1 LPISFDELNPKQ
13 KRLIEHEGS
22 PLLILAGPGAGKTL
36 MLAFHIQYLIN
47 RRSVAPR
54 AILAVTFTT
63 EATGKMIETLK
74 KYEMIESSAYPRIST
89 LHSEARR
96 ILSKNFAKIGLPA
109 DFFVIDTD
117 ESMMLIKDAV
127 EDLGLVG
134 RRRIKDLKKEIDRM
148 KDNNVHFCDAPANG
162 ELKKIY
168 ERYERLLLY
177 NRASDYSGL
186 IMKAARLLSQNR
198 ELLAK
203 YRQRNQHLLVDEY
216 QDMNKAQYDLIC
228 LLAGNVDNLFVVGDD
243 DQSIYGWRGADPSII
258 MNFPKNFKGGQIS
271 SDLDQCWRCTEHILQ
286 GALGLVSHNR
296 NRCHKTLR
304 SKCGEGSLI
313 NVLHSPSEEREAKVI
328 ADWIVA
334 KCSNGSF
341 RPSDIAIFYPIQG
354 IPNKMIEEL
363 KSRGVEVECRGG
375 GGIFKDKDI
384 RKILAHMRIIDNPN
398 DNLALR
404 KCLDSPTGQGIGEER
419 KLSLRRIAQR
429 THRPLWDIAAHAYSY
444 EELEKWQKSFRRFA
458 EQVNEFR
465 EKSKEL
471 KIDELVQ
478 LLADKIGAT
487 SSNVDELK
495 NLAKL
500 LPEGSNLQDFL
511 RMIRDRRLDVT
522 EGGAGVKE
530 EKDAVKILTMHLA
543 KGLEFKV
550 VFLLGMEN
558 DIFPNPR
565 YNTEKQ
571 IEEQRRS
578 CYVAMTRARE
588 ELFMCYV
595 TRRKGPPIRGPIRLD
610 GRPSPFISE
619 IPRKHVRWLKAQDLI
634 AEKGARAF

>member
-1 LPISFDELNPKQ
+1 
-13 KRLIEHEGS
+13 
-22 PLLILAGPGAGKTL
+22 
-36 MLAFHIQYLIN
+36 MLAFHIQHLIN

-96 ILSKNFAKIGLPA
+96 ILSKNFEKIGLPA

-127 EDLGLVG
+127 EDLGLRG
-134 RRRIKDLKKEIDRM
+134 RMSIKELKKEIDR
-148 KDNNVHFCDAPANG
+148 KKENNVHFSDPQVDE
-162 ELKKIY
+162 ELKKVY
-168 ERYERLLLY
+168 ERYEHLLLY

-228 LLAGNVDNLFVVGDD
+228 LLTGNVDNLFVVGDD

-258 MNFPKNFKGGQIS
+258 MNFPKNFEGGQIS

-296 NRCHKTLR
+296 NRCHKTLH

-313 NVLHSPSEEREAKVI
+313 NVLHSPSEEREAKAI
-328 ADWIVA
+328 ADWIVE

-384 RKILAHMRIIDNPN
+384 RKILAHMRILDNPN

-404 KCLDSPTGQGIGEER
+404 KCLDSPTGRGIGEER
-419 KLSLRRIAQR
+419 KQSLRRIAQR
-429 THRPLWDIAAHAYSY
+429 TNRPLWDIVARAHSY

-458 EQVNEFR
+458 KQVNELR

-500 LPEGSNLQDFL
+500 LPKGSNLQDFL

-530 EKDAVKILTMHLA
+530 GKDTVKILTMHLA

-610 GRPSPFISE
+610 GKPSPFISE
-619 IPRKHVRWLKAQDLI
+619 IPQKHVRWSKAQDLT
-634 AEKGARAF
+634 

>member
-1 LPISFDELNPKQ
+1 MWGGHLSISFDELNPKQ
-13 KRLIEHEGS
+13 KRLVEHEGS
-22 PLLILAGPGAGKTL
+22 PLLILAGPGTGKTL
-36 MLAFHIQYLIN
+36 MLAFHIQHLIN

-54 AILAVTFTT
+54 AILAATFTT
-63 EATGKMIETLK
+63 EATGKMKKTLQQ
-74 KYEMIESSAYPRIST
+74 YEMIESSAYPRIST

-96 ILSKNFAKIGLPA
+96 ILSKNFDKIGLPA

-117 ESMMLIKDAV
+117 ESMTLIKDAV
-127 EDLGLVG
+127 EDLGLME
-134 RRRIKDLKKEIDRM
+134 RRSIKKLKREIDRM
-148 KDNNVHFCDAPANG
+148 KEDNVHFCEASVEK

-168 ERYERLLLY
+168 EHYERLLLY

-198 ELLAK
+198 ELLAE

-258 MNFPKNFKGGQIS
+258 INFPKNFKGGKIS
-271 SDLDQCWRCTEHILQ
+271 SDVDQCWRCTEHILQ

-296 NRCHKTLR
+296 NRCHKTLH

-313 NVLHSPSEEREAKVI
+313 NVLHSPSEESEAKAI
-328 ADWIVA
+328 AEWIVK

-341 RPSDIAIFYPIQG
+341 RLRDIAIFYPRQG

-375 GGIFKDKDI
+375 GGIFRDNDI
-384 RKILAHMRIIDNPN
+384 RKILAHMRILDNPN

-404 KCLDSPTGQGIGEER
+404 KCLDSPTGRGIGEEGKR
-419 KLSLRRIAQR
+419 SLRHIAQHAR
-429 THRPLWDIAAHAYSY
+429 QPLWDIVTRAYSY
-444 EELEKWQKSFRRFA
+444 KKLEKWQKPFGRFA
-458 EQVNEFR
+458 KQINKLR

-471 KIDELVQ
+471 KIDELVR

-487 SSNVDELK
+487 SNKVDELK

-511 RMIRDRRLDVT
+511 RMIRDRRLDAT
-522 EGGAGVKE
+522 EGGAGGGD
-530 EKDAVKILTMHLA
+530 EKDTIKILTMHSA

-558 DIFPNPR
+558 DIFPNPK
-565 YNTEKQ
+565 YSTEKQ

-578 CYVAMTRARE
+578 CYVAMTRARV
-588 ELFMCYV
+588 ELFMCHV
-595 TRRKGPPIRGPIRLD
+595 TRRKGPPIRAPIRLD
-610 GRPSPFISE
+610 GGPSPFISE
-619 IPRKHVRWLKAQDLI
+619 IPRKHVRWLKARDLM
-634 AEKGARAF
+634 A